1 MVAKNFIF
9 ENLAAQGEINEDEDE
24 PIIVED
30 FNFV

>member
-9 ENLAAQGEINEDEDE
+9 ESLAAQRELNEDEDE
-24 PIIVED
+24 PVIVED